1 MLVKL
6 AYLLA
11 GIWLGEVLTLGLIAL
26 LWSWKRKDGSD
37 EVQVIVI
44 SQDAV

>member
-26 LWSWKRKDGSD
+26 LSSWKRKDGSD
-37 EVQVIVI
+37 EVRVIVI
-44 SQDAV
+44 SHDAA